1 MVANMGTTIA
11 IKNFELTNPTA
22 LPFEFT
28 LNREGK
34 LEDFKMEFGAS
45 IEIKGVKVAIK
56 ITYEQEGAN
65 NSINVPETNDII
77 VGDNIVSEL
86 NYINSSLNSIKAEED
101 YALDVLATNEFD
113 PAWNVLAITD
123 HYKGR
128 LYKNTVEEDVW
139 FNHSYEYKSHT
150 EEDGAEK
157 YQFTIGNVQ
166 EGGTYIIKRKGSNS
180 NEALEGITVDTQFDY
195 LVNPF
200 LFTRNEIDCIRKE
213 IEGNKTTYKLYLS
226 NLSAMSVQDKILDIV
241 NSNEETG
248 VLDVDNYMNSVVNIK
263 DAEFTV
269 EFVDGKIVRVSIK
282 TDIKYN
288 PISGEYIDY
297 NVTLTN
303 ELELLVN
310 DKISSASNY
319 EAPDKVEG
327 NIINVGLNNFKYFI
341 L

>member
-1 MVANMGTTIA
+1 
-11 IKNFELTNPTA
+11 
-22 LPFEFT
+22 
-28 LNREGK
+28 
-34 LEDFKMEFGAS
+34 
-45 IEIKGVKVAIK
+45 
-56 ITYEQEGAN
+56 
-65 NSINVPETNDII
+65 
-77 VGDNIVSEL
+77 
-86 NYINSSLNSIKAEED
+86 
-101 YALDVLATNEFD
+101 
-113 PAWNVLAITD
+113 
-123 HYKGR
+123 
-128 LYKNTVEEDVW
+128 
-139 FNHSYEYKSHT
+139 
-150 EEDGAEK
+150 
-157 YQFTIGNVQ
+157 
-166 EGGTYIIKRKGSNS
+166 
-180 NEALEGITVDTQFDY
+180 
-195 LVNPF
+195 
-200 LFTRNEIDCIRKE
+200 
-213 IEGNKTTYKLYLS
+213 
-226 NLSAMSVQDKILDIV
+226 MSVQDKILDIV